1 MNVRKM
7 IKKLLNEIFQHSL
20 NFQDEY
26 IQGKIKE
33 IEEKMNN
40 EKLKLT
46 LERIKSRI
54 PKEDYKVIMEFF
66 DEER

>member
-1 MNVRKM
+1 MNARKM

>member
-1 MNVRKM
+1 MNARKM
-7 IKKLLNEIFQHSL
+7 IKKILNEIFQHSL
-20 NFQDEY
+20 NVQDEY

>member
-1 MNVRKM
+1 MNARKM
-7 IKKLLNEIFQHSL
+7 IKKILNEIFQHSL

-33 IEEKMNN
+33 IEEKINN

>member
-1 MNVRKM
+1 MNARKM
-7 IKKLLNEIFQHSL
+7 IKKILNEIFQHSL

-33 IEEKMNN
+33 IEEKINN

-54 PKEDYKVIMEFF
+54 PKEDYKVIMECF

>member
-1 MNVRKM
+1 M
-7 IKKLLNEIFQHSL
+7 IKKILNEIFQHSL
-20 NFQDEY
+20 NVQDEY

>member
-1 MNVRKM
+1 MNARKM
-7 IKKLLNEIFQHSL
+7 IKKILNEIFQHSL

-54 PKEDYKVIMEFF
+54 PTEDYEVIMEFF

>member
-1 MNVRKM
+1 M
-7 IKKLLNEIFQHSL
+7 IKKILNEIFQHSL

-33 IEEKMNN
+33 IEEEINN

-54 PKEDYKVIMEFF
+54 PKEDYEVIMEFF
-66 DEER
+66 DEKR

>member
-1 MNVRKM
+1 MNARKM
-7 IKKLLNEIFQHSL
+7 IKKILNEMFQHSL

-54 PKEDYKVIMEFF
+54 PTEDYEVIMEFF
-66 DEER
+66 DEKR

>member
-1 MNVRKM
+1 MNARKM
-7 IKKLLNEIFQHSL
+7 IKKILNEIFQHSL